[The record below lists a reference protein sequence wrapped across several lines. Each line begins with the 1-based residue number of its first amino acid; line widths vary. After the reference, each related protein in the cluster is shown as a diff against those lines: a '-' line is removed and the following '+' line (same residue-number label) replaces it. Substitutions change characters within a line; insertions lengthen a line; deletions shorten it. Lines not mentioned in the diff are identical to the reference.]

1 MTEGQEMAAGGLGA
15 QNLHPGRDERATG
28 KEHRWTSRGG
38 RGDDRMQ
45 AEGLSHFLCTED
57 ELDGF
62 LFGAGPSFLPPAT
75 SIQPQAWH
83 PEDTQEMCVDSPCA

>member
-1 MTEGQEMAAGGLGA
+1 MDQPWGAGG
-15 QNLHPGRDERATG
+15 
-28 KEHRWTSRGG
+28 
-38 RGDDRMQ
+38 DRMQ

-62 LFGAGPSFLPPAT
+62 PFGAGPSFLSPTT

-83 PEDTQEMCVDSPCA
+83 PGDTQEMCVDSPCA